1 MKDWMITMST
11 VTPMMEQYLRIKAEH
26 EDAFLFFRLGDF
38 YELFYEDAKKA
49 AKELEITLTARGK
62 GEDRIPMCGVPH
74 HSAGNYIAQLIEK
87 GYKVAICE
95 QTEDPAVAKGVV
107 RREVVQVIT
116 PGTVM
121 EGRAIEEKDNN
132 YLLSVTPFEGE
143 EYGLA
148 AADMTTG
155 EFLVTSMSGAFSE
168 LIDEMAGFRPRE
180 VIIPSSFADA
190 KRKEL
195 TERLHVTL
203 SYEDHTEPVDEGAE
217 LVHGLSDGEIKA
229 TCFQLIWYLKRTT
242 KRSLDHLQAARFYLP
257 QEFMT
262 MDVHSKRN
270 LELVETLREKK
281 KQGSLLWVLDRT
293 ETAMGGRMLKQWI
306 ERPLLNRQTI
316 DRRHELVGK
325 LIDQF
330 FEREA
335 LQEQLQGVYDLERLS
350 GRVAFGNVNGRDL
363 VQLKK
368 SLEKVPAIFDTV
380 RSLNSE
386 YGNTLMKDIV
396 DCQDLRHL
404 LEESIIEDCPVSI
417 TEGGLIKA
425 GYSDQLDEYRD
436 AMKNGKDWIA
446 ALEKQE
452 KEVTGIRSL
461 KVGFNKVFGY
471 YIEVTRPNLPQLPE
485 GRYERRQT
493 LTNAERFITE
503 ELKEKETLI
512 LEAEEKSE
520 KLEYELFMK
529 IREQVKA
536 FIPSLQQLA
545 NVISTFDV
553 LQSFATVAEENRYI
567 KPELIAEG
575 TVDIRDSRHP
585 VVEKMIDEGD
595 YVPNDI
601 YLGEDRELL
610 LVTGPNMAGK
620 STYMRQLALISIMTQ
635 IGSYIPAQKAQVP
648 VFDQIF
654 TRIGAADDLAQGQST
669 FMVEMLETKH
679 AVSKATKQSL
689 ILLDEIGRG
698 TSTYDGMS
706 LAQAIME
713 YIHDV
718 IGAKTLFST
727 HYHELTTLEAELP
740 RLKNVHVS
748 AKEENGTVVF
758 LHKVIEGAADR
769 SYGIYVAELAE
780 LPPKLI
786 ERAKM
791 ILKEFEQGEPAVRKS
806 LPEASAAL
814 EEGTKKEA
822 VFFQSQEDSGP
833 QQLTLFEDESIP
845 LQTGKKAG
853 NSAKDKVIAELT
865 SANLLHITPIEAIQL
880 LDKLQRKL
888 TK

>member
-1 MKDWMITMST
+1 
-11 VTPMMEQYLRIKAEH
+11 MMEQYLRIKAEH

-38 YELFYEDAKKA
+38 YEMFHEDAKKA

-62 GEDRIPMCGVPH
+62 GEDGIPMCGVPH
-74 HSAGNYIAQLIEK
+74 HAAANYIAQLIEK

-95 QTEDPAVAKGVV
+95 QTEDPSEAKGVV
-107 RREVVQVIT
+107 RREVVQIIT

-121 EGRAIEEKDNN
+121 EGRAIGEKDNN
-132 YLLSVTPFEGE
+132 YLLSITPFEGNE
-143 EYGLA
+143 FGLA

-155 EFLVTSMSGAFSE
+155 EFLVTTIASSFSE

-180 VIIPSSFADA
+180 VIIPSSFEED

-195 TERLHVTL
+195 EARLHVTL
-203 SYEDHTEPVDEGAE
+203 SFEDHTEPLDEGTG
-217 LVHGLSDGEIKA
+217 LVQGLSDGKIKE
-229 TCFQLIWYLKRTT
+229 TCYQLIWYLKRTT
-242 KRSLDHLQAARFYLP
+242 KRSLGHLQAARFYLP
-257 QEFMT
+257 QEYMT

-306 ERPLLNRQTI
+306 ERPLLNQETI
-316 DRRHELVGK
+316 AKRHELVGK

-335 LQEQLQGVYDLERLS
+335 LQEHLQGVYDLERLS

-368 SLEKVPAIFDTV
+368 SLEKVPTIFQTV

-386 YGNTLMKDIV
+386 YGNSLMHGIV
-396 DCQDLRHL
+396 DCQDLRGL
-404 LEESIIEDCPVSI
+404 LEESINEDCPVGI
-417 TEGGLIKA
+417 TDGGLIKD
-425 GYSDQLDEYRD
+425 GYSEQLDEYRD
-436 AMKNGKDWIA
+436 AMRNGKTWIA

-471 YIEVTRPNLPQLPE
+471 YIEVTKPNLPQIPE

-493 LTNAERFITE
+493 LTNAERYITE
-503 ELKEKETLI
+503 DLKEKETLI

-529 IREQVKA
+529 IREQVKV

-553 LQSFATVAEENRYI
+553 LQSFATIAEGNRYV
-567 KPELIAEG
+567 KPSLISEG
-575 TVDIRDSRHP
+575 TVDIRESRHP

-635 IGSYIPAQKAQVP
+635 IGSYIPAQQAQIP

-713 YIHDV
+713 YIHDD

-727 HYHELTTLEAELP
+727 HYHELTSLESDLP

-786 ERAKM
+786 ARAKM
-791 ILKEFEQGEPAVRKS
+791 ILKEFEAGEPQIRKPIVS
-806 LPEASAAL
+806 PKFEKELHTEASFF
-814 EEGTKKEA
+814 EKKE
-822 VFFQSQEDSGP
+822 ESGP
-833 QQLTLFEDESIP
+833 QQLTLFEEESLP
-845 LQTGKKAG
+845 LQKSKA
-853 NSAKDKVIAELT
+853 KLTRTEDKVIAELT
-865 SANLLHITPIEAIQL
+865 TANLLHITPIEAIQL